1 MAGLQAG
8 DLADGLLEPGGGAA
22 RGVQEAGSRAQDRI
36 LLASLRLQIFHSPG
50 TMTMMRIMILD
61 ILFVNMKRKYNICT
75 AARSSNRTNWTLR
88 TACCFADKEQICVEC
103 RYLVLILLSEH
114 LAMLGATE
122 KFLILSPK

>member
-75 AARSSNRTNWTLR
+75 ATMHQVFEWNQLDIEDYLLLRRQRT
-88 TACCFADKEQICVEC
+88 DMC
-103 RYLVLILLSEH
+103 R
-114 LAMLGATE
+114 M
-122 KFLILSPK
+122 

>member
-61 ILFVNMKRKYNICT
+61 VLFVNMERKYNICT
-75 AARSSNRTNWTLR
+75 ETRSSNQTNWTLG
-88 TACCFADKEQICVEC
+88 CFADKEQICVEC
-103 RYLVLILLSEH
+103 R
-114 LAMLGATE
+114 M
-122 KFLILSPK
+122 